1 VLLFCIWKL
10 KKETDMKQNNK
21 AGGIQPAEQTKNLL
35 YHISMQLFILLTT
48 VMLSSFTSCKRLN
61 NDVNIKN
68 PVNPFPTITNRV
80 ILDWNL
86 LAFETMGGTS
96 YQNTLVASRLNAMVH
111 IAMHDALNAIAPVYT
126 KYNSVTNDTGA
137 HPVAA
142 AAAAA
147 HTVLVNQFP
156 EKKTMLDE
164 QLAKALDTIANA
176 AAKQKGIA
184 LGIQS
189 GNAILE
195 IRKNDGANQNPIAP
209 VAPSTTPGVYQAVPP
224 FDFVFAPFWV
234 NMQTFGLQKPDQ
246 FRSQPMPSLS
256 SNEYQKDFNEVKA
269 YGEKNSTV
277 RSAEQSFYAKFW
289 YEFSEI
295 GWNRITRVVAGKE
308 QTDLLSTARLFA
320 LLNIALADS
329 YTAGWDSKFYY
340 NFWRPYTAIH
350 FNNENTWE
358 PLMPTPPV
366 QDYPSTH
373 SVLGN
378 AGATVLTY
386 FYGNNYA
393 FAFKSTSSPS
403 PEEER
408 SFKSFLKAADEN
420 ADSRVMAGIHF
431 RFATKAG
438 QEMGNKIGKYALE
451 NKLKPIK

>member
-1 VLLFCIWKL
+1 MTHK
-10 KKETDMKQNNK
+10 NNK
-21 AGGIQPAEQTKNLL
+21 AELMQPAYKKKKQIHLL
-35 YHISMQLFILLTT
+35 GLPLML
-48 VMLSSFTSCKRLN
+48 VMLALLSSFTSCQKFKDDN
-61 NDVNIKN
+61 TPSK
-68 PVNPFPTITNRV
+68 PKNPFPGITNKV
-80 ILDWNL
+80 ILDWNVN
-86 LAFETMGGTS
+86 AFEAMGGTT
-96 YQNTLVASRLNAMVH
+96 YQNTLVASRINAMVH
-111 IAMHDALNAIAPVYT
+111 IAMHDALNSIVTVYA
-126 KYNSVTNDTGA
+126 KYNSTANDAGA

-142 AAAAA
+142 AAYAA

-156 EKKTMLDE
+156 DKKTMLDE
-164 QLAKALDTIANA
+164 QLTKSTDTIADA

-184 LGIQS
+184 LGIEA
-189 GNAILE
+189 GIAILE
-195 IRKNDGANQNPIAP
+195 VRKNDGAFQNPVAP

-234 NMQTFGLQKPDQ
+234 NMQTFGLQKSDQ
-246 FRSQPMPSLS
+246 LRSQPMPSLS

-269 YGEKNSTV
+269 FGEKNSTI
-277 RSAEQSFYAKFW
+277 RNAEQTFYAKFW

-295 GWNRITRVVAGKE
+295 GWNRIARVVAAKE

-329 YTAGWDSKFYY
+329 YTAGWDSKFHY

-350 FNNENTWE
+350 FNSEINWE
-358 PLMPTPPV
+358 TLMPTPPV

-378 AGATVLTY
+378 AGATVLTA

-393 FAFKSTSSPS
+393 FAFTSNTSPT
-403 PEEER
+403 PNEVR
-408 SFKSFLKAADEN
+408 NFKSFFKAADEN

-438 QEMGNKIGKYALE
+438 QEMGNKIGKYVLE
-451 NKLKPIK
+451 NKLKPVK